1 MAGKG
6 QYKLTTFS
14 KILILV
20 LIVALVAGGL
30 FVGVQ
35 KGLIKTKNGSNNGNG
50 GGVSADADGNV
61 INTEKTSEDTIN
73 L

>member
-20 LIVALVAGGL
+20 LVIALAA
-30 FVGVQ
+30 VGVFFGV
-35 KGLIKTKNGSNNGNG
+35 KSGKVKTKSMDELM
-50 GGVSADADGNV
+50 DADGNV
-61 INTEKTSEDTIN
+61 VNTEKSSSDTIN
-73 L
+73 LSIDEWIG